1 MRLRWTRLALA
12 DFEQAHDHIA
22 QESPEAARLIAQRIL
37 DATEVL
43 VEHPRIGRDG
53 QGDNYP
59 DRGGLRLCETNHIL
73 PDREHLGNRPQKTL
87 AHGTPAKSVP
97 AI

>member
-1 MRLRWTRLALA
+1 MKLRWTRLALA

-22 QESPEAARLIAQRIL
+22 RENPEAARQIAQRIL

-53 QGDNYP
+53 KDE
-59 DRGGLRLCETNHIL
+59 DS
-73 PDREHLGNRPQKTL
+73 REWHVDKTPYL
-87 AHGTPAKSVP
+87 LVYSIKDDVIELWRVWHESQDSSTR
-97 AI
+97 